1 MNPVWQSLPVTELRV
16 VGKTSDGEH
25 LELTDT
31 EGNKFTVRVNDA
43 LRATVNERRL
53 APVVENTPQFS
64 IKEIQ
69 ARLRAGESYAEV
81 SRISGLSLEK
91 IERYASPI
99 LQERAWIIELAEKA
113 SPKGTSL
120 PLSELVIQR
129 LAPRGVNMNQ
139 ISWNTWRLDDGTWH
153 LVLSYPS
160 RDGQSEATWIFD
172 SNKRTLASRD
182 DGARWINGEEI
193 PSKQAPRNDR
203 MSDHGV
209 LFPVEGESPQP
220 PRLVAVRTDPMIED
234 QSEETR
240 EIAPDAK
247 KDGVTKRITIPSW
260 DDIMFGRSKKKEEEE
275 N

>member
-1 MNPVWQSLPVTELRV
+1 LIAVWQSLPVTELRV
-16 VGKTSDGEH
+16 VGKTNDGEH
-25 LELTDT
+25 LELSDN
-31 EGNKFTVRVNDA
+31 EGNTFTVRVNDS

-53 APVVENTPQFS
+53 APVVESAPRYS

-69 ARLRAGESYAEV
+69 ARLRAGESYADV

-139 ISWNTWRLDDGTWH
+139 ISWNTWRLDDGTWQ

-160 RDGQSEATWIFD
+160 REGQSEATWIFD

-193 PSKQAPRNDR
+193 PSKQTPRSDR

-209 LFPVEGESPQP
+209 LFPAEGDSPQP
-220 PRLVAVRTDPMIED
+220 PRLVAVRTDPMIDE
-234 QSEETR
+234 QPELVQ

-247 KDGVTKRITIPSW
+247 KDGVTKRISIPSW
-260 DDIMFGRSKKKEEEE
+260 DDIMFGRSKKKEEDE

>member
-1 MNPVWQSLPVTELRV
+1 MTELRV
-16 VGKTSDGEH
+16 VGKTNDGEH
-25 LELTDT
+25 LELSDN
-31 EGNKFTVRVNDA
+31 EGNTFTVRVNDS

-53 APVVENTPQFS
+53 TPVVENTPRFS

-139 ISWNTWRLDDGTWH
+139 ISWNTWRLDDGTWN
-153 LVLSYPS
+153 LVLAYPS
-160 RDGQSEATWIFD
+160 REGQSEATWIFD
-172 SNKRTLASRD
+172 SNKRTLSSRD

-193 PSKQAPRNDR
+193 PNKQAPRNDR

-209 LFPVEGESPQP
+209 LFPVEGDSPQP
-220 PRLVAVRTDPMIED
+220 PRLVAVRTDPMIDD
-234 QSEETR
+234 QPEAVQ

-247 KDGVTKRITIPSW
+247 KDGVTKRISIPSW
-260 DDIMFGRSKKKEEEE
+260 DDIMFGRSKKKDGDE

>member
-1 MNPVWQSLPVTELRV
+1 MTELRFI
-16 VGKTSDGEH
+16 GRANDGEH
-25 LELTDT
+25 LELSDN
-31 EGNKFTVRVNDA
+31 EGNKFTVRVSDS
-43 LRATVNERRL
+43 LRASVNERRL
-53 APVVENTPQFS
+53 TTVVESAPTFS

-69 ARLRAGESYAEV
+69 ARLRAGESYADV
-81 SRISGLSLEK
+81 SHISGLSLEK

-139 ISWNTWRLDDGTWH
+139 ISWNIWRLDDGTWH

-160 RDGQSEATWIFD
+160 RDGQSEATWVFD
-172 SNKRTLASRD
+172 SNKRTLASLD

-203 MSDHGV
+203 MGDHGV
-209 LFPVEGESPQP
+209 LFPVEGDSPQP
-220 PRLVAVRTDPMIED
+220 PRLVAVRTDPMIDD
-234 QSEETR
+234 QIEEPR

-247 KDGVTKRITIPSW
+247 KDGVTKRISIPSW
-260 DDIMFGRSKKKEEEE
+260 DDIMFGRSKKKDEEE

>member
-1 MNPVWQSLPVTELRV
+1 MTDLRV
-16 VGKTSDGEH
+16 VGRSGDGEH
-25 LELTDT
+25 LELTDND
-31 EGNKFTVRVNDA
+31 GNKFTVKISDS

-53 APVVENTPQFS
+53 APVVESAPAFP

-69 ARLRAGESYAEV
+69 ARLRAGESYVDVA
-81 SRISGLSLEK
+81 RISGLSVEK

-153 LVLSYPS
+153 LVLTYPS
-160 RDGQSEATWIFD
+160 RDGQSDASWIFD
-172 SNKRTLASRD
+172 SNKRTLVSRD

-193 PSKQAPRNDR
+193 PTKQAVRPDR
-203 MSDHGV
+203 MNDHGV
-209 LFPVEGESPQP
+209 LFPVEGETPQP
-220 PRLVAVRTDPMIED
+220 PRLVAVRTDPMIDE
-234 QSEETR
+234 QQQQQPEGMK

-247 KDGVTKRITIPSW
+247 KDGVTKRISIPSW
-260 DDIMFGRSKKKEEEE
+260 DDIMFGRSKKKEDDED
-275 N
+275 

>member
-1 MNPVWQSLPVTELRV
+1 MIAVWQSLPVTELRV
-16 VGKTSDGEH
+16 VGKTNDGEH
-25 LELTDT
+25 LELSDN
-31 EGNKFTVRVNDA
+31 EGNTFTVRVNDS

-53 APVVENTPQFS
+53 APVVESAPRYS

-69 ARLRAGESYAEV
+69 ARLRAGESYADV

-139 ISWNTWRLDDGTWH
+139 ISWNTWRLDDGTWQ

-160 RDGQSEATWIFD
+160 REGQSEATWIFD

-193 PSKQAPRNDR
+193 PSKQTPRSDR

-209 LFPVEGESPQP
+209 LFPAEGDSPQP
-220 PRLVAVRTDPMIED
+220 PRLVAVRTDPMIDE
-234 QSEETR
+234 QPELVQ

-247 KDGVTKRITIPSW
+247 KDGVTKRISIPSW
-260 DDIMFGRSKKKEEEE
+260 DDIMFGRSKKKEEDE

>member
-1 MNPVWQSLPVTELRV
+1 VTELRV
-16 VGKTSDGEH
+16 VGRTDDGDH
-25 LELTDT
+25 LELTDN
-31 EGNKFTVRVNDA
+31 EGNKFTVRVSDS
-43 LRATVNERRL
+43 LRASVNERRL
-53 APVVENTPQFS
+53 TPVVDTAPQFS

-69 ARLRAGESYAEV
+69 SRLRAGESFSDV

-139 ISWNTWRLDDGTWH
+139 ISWNIWRLDDGTWN
-153 LVLSYPS
+153 LVLTYPS
-160 RDGQSEATWIFD
+160 REGQSEATWIFD
-172 SNKRTLASRD
+172 SNKRTLSSRD

-193 PSKQAPRNDR
+193 PSKQPPRNDR
-203 MSDHGV
+203 LNDHGV
-209 LFPVEGESPQP
+209 LFPVDGETPQP
-220 PRLVAVRTDPMIED
+220 PRLVAVRTDPMIEE
-234 QSEETR
+234 QPQENR

-247 KDGVTKRITIPSW
+247 KDGVTKRISIPSW
-260 DDIMFGRSKKKEEEE
+260 DDIMFGRSKKKDEDED
-275 N
+275 

>member
-1 MNPVWQSLPVTELRV
+1 MTELRV
-16 VGKTSDGEH
+16 VGKTNDGEH
-25 LELTDT
+25 LELSDN
-31 EGNKFTVRVNDA
+31 EGNTFTVRVNDS

-53 APVVENTPQFS
+53 APVVESAPRYS

-69 ARLRAGESYAEV
+69 ARLRAGESYADV

-120 PLSELVIQR
+120 ALSELVIQR

-139 ISWNTWRLDDGTWH
+139 ISWNTWRLDDGTWQ

-160 RDGQSEATWIFD
+160 REGQSEATWIFD

-193 PSKQAPRNDR
+193 PSKQTPRSDR

-209 LFPVEGESPQP
+209 LFPAEGDSPQP
-220 PRLVAVRTDPMIED
+220 PRLVAVRTDPMIDE
-234 QSEETR
+234 QPELVQ

-247 KDGVTKRITIPSW
+247 KDGVTKRISIPSW
-260 DDIMFGRSKKKEEEE
+260 DDIMFGRSKKKEEDE

>member
-1 MNPVWQSLPVTELRV
+1 MTELRV
-16 VGKTSDGEH
+16 VGRSDDGDH
-25 LELTDT
+25 LELTDS
-31 EGNKFTVRVNDA
+31 EGNTFTVRVNDS
-43 LRATVNERRL
+43 LRASVNERRL
-53 APVVENTPQFS
+53 TPVVESAPQFS

-69 ARLRAGESYAEV
+69 ARLRAGESFAEV

-139 ISWNTWRLDDGTWH
+139 ISWNTWRLDDGTWN
-153 LVLSYPS
+153 LVLMYPS
-160 RDGQSEATWIFD
+160 RDGQSEATWNFD

-193 PSKQAPRNDR
+193 SKQQPKPDR

-209 LFPVEGESPQP
+209 LFPVDGETPTP
-220 PRLVAVRTDPMIED
+220 PRLVAVRTDDPSID
-234 QSEETR
+234 SKSNQET
-240 EIAPDAK
+240 EIPNDAK
-247 KDGVTKRITIPSW
+247 KDGVTKRISIPSW
-260 DDIMFGRSKKKEEEE
+260 DDIMFGRSKKKDESED
-275 N
+275 